1 MNEMNCKILF
11 LCQWTQWV
19 DLTIQ
24 VYDLTKMDIWKKWTQ
39 KNQKFWLVVK
49 GKIPSKIFVFI
60 ATRMRIFSLYSFSP
74 FLSYHQFRSIAIKI
88 FPLILWYLC
97 LSFKKHLCHILSI
110 SSTLSF
116 SDFQAIPNNLSVYS
130 RVYSSGLI
138 LYTFFHHYSAILL
151 EGSCEFTSGKLGTY
165 PTQIELTSWKVWFYP
180 RRKSV

>member
-60 ATRMRIFSLYSFSP
+60 ATRMKIFSLYSFSP
-74 FLSYHQFRSIAIKI
+74 FLSYHQFRSIAIKNFSI
-88 FPLILWYLC
+88 ILWYLF
-97 LSFKKHLCHILSI
+97 LSFKKNTSVIFCLFLPLCPFLIFKPFQTICLFTPECILQ
-110 SSTLSF
+110 
-116 SDFQAIPNNLSVYS
+116 D
-130 RVYSSGLI
+130 
-138 LYTFFHHYSAILL
+138 
-151 EGSCEFTSGKLGTY
+151 
-165 PTQIELTSWKVWFYP
+165 
-180 RRKSV
+180 